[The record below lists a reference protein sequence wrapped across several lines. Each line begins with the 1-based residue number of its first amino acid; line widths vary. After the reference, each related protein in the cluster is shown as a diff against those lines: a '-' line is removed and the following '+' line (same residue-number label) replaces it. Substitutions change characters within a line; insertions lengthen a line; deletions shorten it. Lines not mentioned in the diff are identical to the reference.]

1 MFVIAF
7 RYLSR
12 FAFVLIEGHWGKQF
26 EFIPLPGMLE
36 VILGVSSLNCG
47 NMSYPHLGSLQRK
60 EQINFEKLFQK
71 GYMTIPFPT
80 SFLTCLWI
88 HIKHTWGLVQK
99 PSVGAW
105 LSICLVIPCFF
116 LPLDVFSF
124 ILWTELGLPQLLVI
138 GLTHYICDQPIDPME
153 IHLLHRVHGGERT
166 TSHDV
171 VRDAFVSIA
180 KDARF
185 QVL

>member
-1 MFVIAF
+1 MICVCSNWNPLGQTIWVYSPS
-7 RYLSR
+7 RYAWSCIGSFFPQLWQH
-12 FAFVLIEGHWGKQF
+12 VL
-26 EFIPLPGMLE
+26 
-36 VILGVSSLNCG
+36 
-47 NMSYPHLGSLQRK
+47 PHLGSLQRR

-88 HIKHTWGLVQK
+88 HFKHTWGLVQK

-105 LSICLVIPCFF
+105 LSICLVIPCFL
-116 LPLDVFSF
+116 LPLDVFSSM
-124 ILWTELGLPQLLVI
+124 LWTELGLPQLWVV
-138 GLTHYICDQPIDPME
+138 GLTHYTCDQPIDPME
-153 IHLLHRVHGGERT
+153 IHLFHRAHGGERT

-171 VRDAFVSIA
+171 VQDTFASIA